1 MALCDLTEVNLVPRV
16 FVLLDQRSENESF
29 GSNHFE
35 ITEFCPSGFTAQSAS
50 MAHARRTPEMVAPR
64 ALFFRPLVK
73 GNEDSG
79 DEIAPECTGRV
90 NCVGVDKVNFQYTS
104 GALPVSLNIL
114 KETRFFIKS
123 SLFQRIT
130 IKANVESIAHIPF
143 SKSRFF
149 QKITNFLIFW
159 NSLKI

>member
-1 MALCDLTEVNLVPRV
+1 MNAPISETYSSQKNNSCTPCVPM
-16 FVLLDQRSENESF
+16 FS
-29 GSNHFE
+29 
-35 ITEFCPSGFTAQSAS
+35 AQSAS
-50 MAHARRTPEMVAPR
+50 IAYARRTPEMIAPR
-64 ALFFRPLVK
+64 ALVFRPLVK

-79 DEIAPECTGRV
+79 NEIAPERTGRV

-123 SLFQRIT
+123 SLFQRVT
-130 IKANVESIAHIPF
+130 IKANVESIGHIPF
-143 SKSRFF
+143 TKSRFF